1 VGGRIVDLL
10 SAPHLATEA
19 LLPWLLNDTLS
30 PAERAEVESHL
41 QACVQC
47 RAELERQRDLMSRYV
62 ASPGP
67 ECARGAEAPLARLL
81 TRLDDES
88 TRGAMPPRGK
98 MAARWWQFAIALQM
112 GVILALGTTLWL
124 QLDST
129 PRTDLP
135 AAYRGLATAAQRTAG
150 DALVVFDPNASE
162 ADIRR
167 ALQLAGARIV
177 DGPTATGA
185 YFVRLDRDPMQPALT
200 ALRLDRAV
208 LRVESLVAGQR

>member
-19 LLPWLLNDTLS
+19 LLPWLLNDTLP
-30 PAERAEVESHL
+30 PAERVEVESHL

-47 RAELERQRDLMSRYV
+47 RAELERQRELMSRYV
-62 ASPGP
+62 ASPVP
-67 ECARGAEAPLARLL
+67 ACATAPEAPLARLL
-81 TRLDDES
+81 ARLDDEAAR
-88 TRGAMPPRGK
+88 TAMPRRK
-98 MAARWWQFAIALQM
+98 KNARWWQFAIALQL
-112 GVILALGTTLWL
+112 GVILALGTTLWF
-124 QLDST
+124 QIDST
-129 PRTDLP
+129 SRTELP
-135 AAYRGLATAAQRTAG
+135 AAYRGLATSAQRAAG

-167 ALQLAGARIV
+167 ALQSAGARIV

-185 YFVRLDRDPMQPALT
+185 YFVRLDRDPVQPALT

-208 LRVESLVAGQR
+208 LRVESLVAEQR

>member
-62 ASPGP
+62 ASPVP
-67 ECARGAEAPLARLL
+67 ECATGAEAPLARLL
-81 TRLDDES
+81 ARLDDES
-88 TRGAMPPRGK
+88 ARSAMPRRK

-124 QLDST
+124 QLDPT

-135 AAYRGLATAAQRTAG
+135 AYRGLATSAQRTAG

-162 ADIRR
+162 AEVRR
-167 ALQLAGARIV
+167 ALQHAGARIV

-185 YFVRLDRDPMQPALT
+185 YIVRLDRDPMQPAFT

-208 LRVESLVAGQR
+208 LRVESLVAVQR

>member
-19 LLPWLLNDTLS
+19 PLPWPLNDTSS
-30 PAERAEVESHL
+30 PAQRAEVGTHL
-41 QACVQC
+41 RACVQC
-47 RAELERQRDLMSRYV
+47 RAELERQQELMSRYV
-62 ASPGP
+62 ASSVP
-67 ECARGAEAPLARLL
+67 ECATAAEAPLARLL
-81 TRLDDES
+81 ARLDDES
-88 TRGAMPPRGK
+88 ARTAMPRRK

-135 AAYRGLATAAQRTAG
+135 ATYRGLATSAQRTAG

-167 ALQLAGARIV
+167 ALQHAGARIV

-185 YFVRLDRDPMQPALT
+185 YFVRLDRDPMQPALA